1 MSRYFVYIAVLLFP
15 LLSYG
20 VAKTE
25 AEIKSI
31 TKDRMQHLH
40 EFYLDLHEHPE
51 LSGAETRTAG
61 KVAEELR
68 ALGYQVIEH
77 IGGTGLAAILKNGDG
92 PTTLVRSELDALPVP
107 EDTGVDFKSKTPG
120 VMHACGHDLHMTALV
135 GTAYAL
141 AKLKDS
147 WRGTVVF
154 IGQPAEETVEGARA
168 MIKDGLFKKIPK
180 PDTLLA
186 LHVTGMRPQGQ
197 VGYTPG
203 DALANV
209 DTLIVKFIGRGTHGS
224 APYKGVDPFIMSA
237 EFTLSLQTLIG
248 REVDP
253 LKHAVISI
261 GSIHGGTKSNIIPD
275 DVTMQLTVRS
285 YDADVRKLLLKRITE
300 IAEGIAKTNKGS
312 QPIINHPEESI
323 AVRNDLKLAARIG
336 ETFNQVFGKDRVAI
350 VDPVM
355 GSEDFSYFAEEIKVP
370 SLFFWIGT
378 QTQKENPPINHS
390 PRYLPAFTPT
400 AETSIVAMT
409 SAVLDLN
416 GPKVQAAAK

>member
-1 MSRYFVYIAVLLFP
+1 MSRKFVYICILLFP
-15 LLSYG
+15 LVASAA
-20 VAKTE
+20 AKTE
-25 AEIKSI
+25 AEIKSVF
-31 TKDRMQHLH
+31 KDKMQHLH
-40 EFYLDLHEHPE
+40 EFYLDLHMHPE
-51 LSGAETRTAG
+51 LSGQERRTAG
-61 KVAEELR
+61 RVAEELR

-77 IGGTGLAAILKNGDG
+77 IGGTGLAAILKNGEG
-92 PTTLVRSELDALPVP
+92 PTTLMRSELDALPVT
-107 EDTGVDFKSKTPG
+107 EDTGADFKSQTPG
-120 VMHACGHDLHMTALV
+120 VMHACGHDLHMTSLV

-141 AKLKDS
+141 TKLKEF
-147 WRGTVVF
+147 WHGTVIF
-154 IGQPAEETVEGARA
+154 IAQPAEETVEGARA

-186 LHVTGMRPQGQ
+186 LHVTGLYPQGI
-197 VGYTPG
+197 VAYSVG

-209 DTLIVKFIGRGTHGS
+209 DSIEVTFVGRGTHGS
-224 APYKGVDPFIMSA
+224 TAYKGVDPFVMSA

-253 LKHAVISI
+253 LQHAVISV

-275 DVTMQLTVRS
+275 EVKMQLTVRS

-300 IAEGIAKTNKGS
+300 IAEGISKTNKGS
-312 QPIINHPEESI
+312 KPIISHPEESI
-323 AVRNDLKLAARIG
+323 AVYNDVKLASRLG
-336 ETFNQVFGKDRVAI
+336 EAFTQVLGKDRVEI
-350 VDPVM
+350 VRPVM
-355 GSEDFSYFAEEIKVP
+355 GSEDFSYYAQEIKVP

-416 GPKVQAAAK
+416 GSKVRAY